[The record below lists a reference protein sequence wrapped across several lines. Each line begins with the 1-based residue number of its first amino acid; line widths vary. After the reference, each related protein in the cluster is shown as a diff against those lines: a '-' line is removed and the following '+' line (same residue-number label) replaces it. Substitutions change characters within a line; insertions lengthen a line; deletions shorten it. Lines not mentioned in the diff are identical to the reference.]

1 MCPMRER
8 DRAEV
13 TRAPTRSQNSKSKLD
28 RLIHGE
34 EGMADFTSRGMAFE
48 SKFAHDEALRFKA
61 MSRRNRLL
69 GLWAARQL
77 GKSGAEAATYA
88 GTVVMADFEEAGD
101 EDVIRKV
108 VGDLDGAGVPA
119 DEGQVRRV
127 LEGFMDRATE
137 EIKAGT

>member
-1 MCPMRER
+1 
-8 DRAEV
+8 
-13 TRAPTRSQNSKSKLD
+13 
-28 RLIHGE
+28 
-34 EGMADFTSRGMAFE
+34 MADFTSRRMAFE
-48 SKFAHDEALRFKA
+48 NKFAHDEALRFKA
-61 MSRRNRLL
+61 RRNRLL

-88 GTVVMADFEEAGD
+88 GTVVMADLEEAGD

-108 VGDLDGAGVPA
+108 VSDLDGAGVPA
-119 DEGQVRRV
+119 DEGQVRCV

>member
-1 MCPMRER
+1 
-8 DRAEV
+8 
-13 TRAPTRSQNSKSKLD
+13 
-28 RLIHGE
+28 
-34 EGMADFTSRGMAFE
+34 MADFTSRRMAFE
-48 SKFAHDEALRFKA
+48 NKFAHEEALRFKA

-77 GKSGAEAATYA
+77 GKSDAEAATYA
-88 GTVVMADFEEAGD
+88 GTVVMADLEEAGD

-108 VGDLDGAGVPA
+108 VSDLDRAGVPA
-119 DEGQVRRV
+119 DEGKVRRV

>member
-1 MCPMRER
+1 
-8 DRAEV
+8 
-13 TRAPTRSQNSKSKLD
+13 
-28 RLIHGE
+28 
-34 EGMADFTSRGMAFE
+34 MANLTSRRMAFE
-48 SKFAHDEALRFKA
+48 NKFAHDETLRFNA
-61 MSRRNRLL
+61 ISRRNRLL
-69 GLWAARQL
+69 GLWAALQL

-108 VGDLDGAGVPA
+108 VSDLDGAGVPA

-127 LEGFMDRATE
+127 LAGFMDRATE

>member
-1 MCPMRER
+1 MRLMQER
-8 DRAEV
+8 DRSEM
-13 TRAPTRSQNSKSKLD
+13 TRAPARNQNSKSKLD
-28 RLIHGE
+28 IGE
-34 EGMADFTSRGMAFE
+34 EGMADFTSRRMAFE
-48 SKFAHDEALRFKA
+48 NKFAHEEALRFKA

-69 GLWAARQL
+69 GLWAALQL

-108 VGDLDGAGVPA
+108 VSDLDGAGVPA

-127 LEGFMDRATE
+127 LAGFMDRATE

>member
-1 MCPMRER
+1 
-8 DRAEV
+8 
-13 TRAPTRSQNSKSKLD
+13 
-28 RLIHGE
+28 
-34 EGMADFTSRGMAFE
+34 MAFE
-48 SKFAHDEALRFKA
+48 NKFAHEEALRFKA

-77 GKSGAEAATYA
+77 GKSDAEAATYA

-101 EDVIRKV
+101 ADVVRKV
-108 VGDLDGAGVPA
+108 VSDLDRAGVPA
-119 DEGQVRRV
+119 DEGKVRRV